1 MIEQDV
7 VDAFSNKMA
16 ANLNDLKRM
25 TPSQLDRVKTIG
37 SNAENILANREFVLF
52 VRQFQLEIMDALTDI
67 KGHTTDDNNLRI
79 ALTNQLNG
87 IDGFI
92 QVLKKAKYMKNKVV
106 TQQQQEPAED
116 GPNLI

>member
-1 MIEQDV
+1 MIEQDI

-52 VRQFQLEIMDALTDI
+52 VRQFQLEVMDALTDI
-67 KGHTTDDNNLRI
+67 KGHTADDNNLRI

-106 TQQQQEPAED
+106 TQQQQETPED

>member
-7 VDAFSNKMA
+7 VDAFSYKMA
-16 ANLNDLKRM
+16 ANLNDLKTM

-37 SNAENILANREFVLF
+37 SNAENILSNREFILF
-52 VRQFQLEIMDALTDI
+52 YRQFQLEVMDALTDI
-67 KGHTTDDNNLRI
+67 KGHTEDDNNLRI
-79 ALTNQLNG
+79 ALTNQLSG

-106 TQQQQEPAED
+106 TQQTEKKVEE
-116 GPNLI
+116 PNL